1 MLAGKTPPVA
11 FVIIAWH
18 RYRENAR
25 RVTKSLIEIVMFKTM
40 EHGFKNTLRPL
51 LLPSA
56 LRSLQGQAA
65 RPNTVEQAVD
75 FAFSFRHCGIRFT
88 PSQVREEIT
97 GFLKLLSQCPPAN
110 ILEIGTE
117 KGGTFFLLSRVAAPE
132 AFLLSLD
139 LPAGQG
145 DAYPAWREQLYR
157 GFAQER
163 QRIELIREDSH
174 AASTFEKV
182 RQRLADRRLDLL
194 FIDGDH
200 CYEGVKNDFEM
211 YSPLVAKGGTIA
223 FHDIVD
229 GAEAS
234 VGGVPKFWRE
244 LKPTR
249 RHLEFVKSWQQGG
262 WGIGVLPG
270 FSAT

>member
-1 MLAGKTPPVA
+1 MTPA
-11 FVIIAWH
+11 S
-18 RYRENAR
+18 RDAR
-25 RVTKSLIEIVMFKTM
+25 HAAKSLIEIVMFKTI
-40 EHGFKNTLRPL
+40 EHGLKNTLRPL

-56 LRSLQGQAA
+56 LRSLQSQTA
-65 RPNTVEQAVD
+65 RLNTVEQAVD

-97 GFLKLLSQCPPAN
+97 GFLKLLSQCPPTN

-139 LPAGQG
+139 LPVGLG
-145 DAYPAWREQLYR
+145 DVYPAWREQLYR

-174 AASTFEKV
+174 APSTFEIV
-182 RQRLADRRLDLL
+182 QRLLANRLLDLL

-200 CYEGVKNDFEM
+200 SYEGVKKDFEM

-229 GAEAS
+229 GAETS
-234 VGGVPKFWRE
+234 VGGVPKYWRE
-244 LKPTR
+244 LKQTR